1 MLEPRVVA
9 AVPPIGN
16 DEPEFIGNMDIEG
29 ACPIGNDEP
38 EVVGNM
44 DIEGA
49 CPIGNDEPEVV
60 GNMDI
65 EDSSSIDPE
74 VLELAR
80 ILQSMGRE
88 RIQHL
93 VIFYSITSIH
103 KC

>member
-16 DEPEFIGNMDIEG
+16 DELEVIGDMDIEG
-29 ACPIGNDEP
+29 ASPIRNDEQ
-38 EVVGNM
+38 
-44 DIEGA
+44 
-49 CPIGNDEPEVV
+49 VV

-65 EDSSSIDPE
+65 EDSSPIDPE
-74 VLELAR
+74 VLELAK

-88 RIQHL
+88 RVQHL
-93 VIFYSITSIH
+93 VILYSLTSIR